1 MQLSSNEV
9 LLNTKGQYMKESN
22 ILEANATIKQQQ
34 KELLLNTKGLYMKES
49 NIVVDNVTIK
59 QLQSN
64 LAVHKRA
71 VHEGLKFPCGQC
83 KHQST
88 SKGNLAPHNRANILA
103 GNDTIK
109 QQEKVLLF
117 NKKRAVHEGVKY
129 PCRQCNHQAT
139 SKSNLARHKRAA
151 HDGVRF

>member
-1 MQLSSNEV
+1 MGNATIEQHQKEILLDTNRQYMKELNILLAMQLSSNEV

-59 QLQSN
+59 QFQSN

-71 VHEGLKFPCGQC
+71 VHESNIKSQRVCVSVC
-83 KHQST
+83 KCVT
-88 SKGNLAPHNRANILA
+88 
-103 GNDTIK
+103 T
-109 QQEKVLLF
+109 F
-117 NKKRAVHEGVKY
+117 
-129 PCRQCNHQAT
+129 CN
-139 SKSNLARHKRAA
+139 SN
-151 HDGVRF
+151 

>member
-1 MQLSSNEV
+1 MDIQNRTFHDNEKKYNCYLCGHQV
-9 LLNTKGQYMKESN
+9 S
-22 ILEANATIKQQQ
+22 
-34 KELLLNTKGLYMKES
+34 
-49 NIVVDNVTIK
+49 
-59 QLQSN
+59 
-64 LAVHKRA
+64 HKNSLTRHKKI

-151 HDGVRF
+151 HEGVRFPCRYCNQQYSSKSNLTKHQRNLHL